1 MKKYKKK
8 IRAFTKSKAIKKKV
22 EKSIEKKIR
31 KKSKKKYGIII
42 TTRNELDS
50 PPD

>member
-8 IRAFTKSKAIKKKV
+8 KRAFRKSRAIKKKV
-22 EKSIEKKIR
+22 EENIEKKIR
-31 KKSKKKYGIII
+31 KKSLKKYEIIK
-42 TTRNELDS
+42 TAYSESAS